1 MESTLLRKMTTHLAR
16 LEAQFDNC
24 SSRESEGFLTA
35 RRYHELYSN
44 LSHYNC
50 GESHRSSAVAREFVP
65 RTTVTPVVISHEISA
80 EWVYTHN
87 PSSDTRILY
96 IHGGGWC
103 AGSATVY
110 RQLAAQISNETGYP
124 ALIPQYRPA
133 PKYQYPAAL
142 ADCLAAYTYTLVS
155 GPEGR
160 SLPAKVII
168 IGDSVGGNLAIALS
182 LTLKQRNIHLPSSLV
197 LLSPLC
203 DCKSD
208 ILRCRD
214 DLIAARWLQRCID
227 NYLDANT
234 EHRIPTISP
243 IRGDLS
249 CLPPLLVQV
258 GEYDPVRDESI
269 YLVDKARKSGVT
281 ANLQIV
287 PDMPHMFQRF
297 SPVVADA
304 RRAVEHIS
312 SFISSRDTS
321 RNDTSNIIYPKF
333 RQTNI

>member
-1 MESTLLRKMTTHLAR
+1 MLLRKMTTHLAR
-16 LEAQFDNC
+16 LEAQFDDC

-35 RRYHELYSN
+35 QRYHELYPN
-44 LSHYNC
+44 LSHYNG
-50 GESHRSSAVAREFVP
+50 GESDGSSAVAQQFFTP
-65 RTTVTPVVISHEISA
+65 ATVTPVVISREISA
-80 EWVYTHN
+80 EWVYADN

-124 ALIPQYRPA
+124 VLLPRYRPA
-133 PKYQYPAAL
+133 PKYRYPSAL
-142 ADCLAAYTYTLVS
+142 ADCLAAYAYALVS

-160 SLPAKVII
+160 SLPANVII

-182 LTLKQRNIHLPSSLV
+182 LTLKQRNIHLPSSLI

-203 DCKSD
+203 DCESD
-208 ILRCRD
+208 ILRSRD

-227 NYLDANT
+227 NYLDAKT
-234 EHRIPTISP
+234 ERRIPTISP

-258 GEYDPVRDESI
+258 GEYDPVRDQSI
-269 YLVDKARKSGVT
+269 YLVDKARKAGVT

-287 PDMPHMFQRF
+287 PGMPHTFQRF

-304 RRAVEHIS
+304 RRAIEHIS
-312 SFISSRDTS
+312 SFILSRDTS

-333 RQTNI
+333 RQTKN